1 MNQHLNVPLEIKS
14 KAGRKFEGYGS
25 IFGNVDLG
33 YDIVVKG
40 AFKQSLKE
48 HSANKTMP
56 LMFWMHQPDQVPGLW
71 HHMEEDSKGLFVAG
85 ELVETSLGKDVD
97 ILLEKKAVRGMSIG
111 YQTIDADYKDDG
123 VRLLK
128 QVKLH
133 EVSIVSMAMNPLA
146 QVESLKAARLSQSG
160 EYVPTEREFEQYLRK
175 MGCSRSVAVALT
187 AKLFDGTGEVSGML
201 TTSPSGKLESTEDEE
216 MKQLLQ
222 RLGSLTDNVYAT
234 ALRY

>member
-1 MNQHLNVPLEIKS
+1 MRQHLSVPLEIKS
-14 KAGRKFEGYGS
+14 VRGRKFEGYGS

-40 AFKQSLKE
+40 AFKDSLAE
-48 HSANKTMP
+48 HQKNGSMP
-56 LMFWMHQPDQVPGLW
+56 LMFWMHQPDQVPGVW
-71 HHMEEDSKGLFVAG
+71 THMEEDSKGLYVEG
-85 ELVETSLGKDVD
+85 ELVETALGKDVNV
-97 ILLEKKAVRGMSIG
+97 LLEKKAVRGMSIG

-128 QVKLH
+128 KVKLH

-146 QVESLKAARLSQSG
+146 QVEALKAARLSANG
-160 EYVPTEREFEQYLRK
+160 EYVPTEREFEQYLRR

-201 TTSPSGKLESTEDEE
+201 TPSPSGMLDSTEDDEV
-216 MKQLLQ
+216 KQLLEK
-222 RLGSLTDNVYAT
+222 LGALQDNVYST
-234 ALRY
+234 ALKY

>member
-1 MNQHLNVPLEIKS
+1 MRQHLSVPLEIKS
-14 KAGRKFEGYGS
+14 KTGRKFEGYGS

-33 YDIVVKG
+33 YDVVVKG
-40 AFKQSLKE
+40 AFKNTLKE
-48 HSANKTMP
+48 HQSNGTMP
-56 LMFWMHQPDQVPGLW
+56 LMFWMHQPDQVPGVW
-71 HHMEEDSKGLFVAG
+71 THMEEDSKGLFVAG
-85 ELVETSLGKDVD
+85 ELVETSLGKDVN

-111 YQTIDADYKDDG
+111 YQTIDSDYKDDG

-146 QVESLKAARLSQSG
+146 QVESLKTARLSQSG

-201 TTSPSGKLESTEDEE
+201 TPSPSGMLESEDEE
-216 MKQLLQ
+216 MKRVLA
-222 RLGSLTDNVYAT
+222 SLSGLTENVYST
-234 ALRY
+234 ALKR

>member
-1 MNQHLNVPLEIKS
+1 MNQHLSVPLEIKS
-14 KAGRKFEGYGS
+14 LKGRKFEGYGS

-33 YDIVVKG
+33 YDVVVKG
-40 AFKQSLKE
+40 AFKQSLTE
-48 HSANKTMP
+48 HKNSGTLP
-56 LMFWMHQPDQVPGLW
+56 VMFWMHQPDQVPGVW
-71 HHMEEDSKGLFVAG
+71 THMEEDSKGLYVEG
-85 ELVETSLGKDVD
+85 ELVETSLGKDVNV
-97 ILLEKKAVRGMSIG
+97 LLEKKAVRGLSIG
-111 YQTIDADYKDDG
+111 YQTVDADYKDDG

-146 QVESLKAARLSQSG
+146 QVEALKTARLSQNG
-160 EYVPTEREFEQYLRK
+160 EYVPTAREFEQYLRT

-201 TTSPSGKLESTEDEE
+201 TPSPRGNLESTEDDE

-222 RLGSLTDNVYAT
+222 KLGALQDNVYAT
-234 ALRY
+234 ALKY